1 VVIAVAVG
9 TVVRFDTVKGYGFV
23 TPETGAEDVFIH
35 VNDLLFDKRD
45 AVAGTRV
52 EFVLEEGEKGPKAS
66 RIRLLAAGGSSR
78 ATPTAAADDDE
89 LCDILLAKE
98 FLAEVTES
106 LLTCSQITGVQIV
119 EIRQQMLRLARSHGW
134 IETVDHG

>member
-1 VVIAVAVG
+1 MVAVAVG

-23 TPETGAEDVFIH
+23 APETGAEDVFIH

-66 RIRLLAAGGSSR
+66 RIRLLTASAPARAASPGP
-78 ATPTAAADDDE
+78 ADDE
-89 LCDILLAKE
+89 LCDILLAEE
-98 FLAEVTES
+98 FLTEVTEA
-106 LLTCSQITGVQIV
+106 LLTCPQITGAQIV
-119 EIRQQMLRLARSHGW
+119 EVRQQMLRLARTHGW
-134 IETVDHG
+134 IETAGVTG